1 MMQEKC
7 VAYLNSRLGPGPEA
21 LTGGAAPLAENV
33 YLYDLEAGAGKGAEK
48 TSEKASGMAL
58 DAAHGAANG
67 AALGAVFG
75 AACGAALD
83 TSADTARDVAPEMG
97 GAARLASLH
106 ALLIPANAD
115 QRFLMTL
122 QPQLE
127 QWLLAGG
134 TMVINGHVAYP
145 FLRWLQPFEVQPC
158 PGLAGLQVARAAPH
172 PVFDGVDPAHLTY
185 RRGVAGF
192 YARGANPPPPGALVL
207 NTLGPGQQPIDWLL
221 ALPGGGR
228 LLVHSGNDLWMYANG
243 QDSAARIVPQ
253 LFDWLASGETA

>member
-1 MMQEKC
+1 MMQEKR

-21 LTGGAAPLAENV
+21 LTGGTAPLAENV
-33 YLYDLEAGAGKGAEK
+33 YLYDLEAGSGKGAEK
-48 TSEKASGMAL
+48 TSEKALGM
-58 DAAHGAANG
+58 AHGAALG
-67 AALGAVFG
+67 EALG

-83 TSADTARDVAPEMG
+83 TPADAARDAAPKMG

-106 ALLIPANAD
+106 VLLIPANAD

-145 FLRWLQPFEVQPC
+145 FLRWLLPFEVQPC

-221 ALPGGGR
+221 VLPGGGR